1 MNFTVGVNTLSK
13 TLMSIQMF
21 SDILCIKMKKKTI
34 FVTFQT
40 LFKKY
45 FCYNRKTIK
54 FKAMFG
60 KATKKILELGKPF
73 LLQEYGTE

>member
-1 MNFTVGVNTLSK
+1 MNFTVGVNTLSE
-13 TLMSIQMF
+13 TLMLIQMF
-21 SDILCIKMKKKTI
+21 SDILCIKMKKKI
-34 FVTFQT
+34 VTFQT

-45 FCYNRKTIK
+45 FCYNRKTVK

-60 KATKKILELGKPF
+60 KATKNILELRKPF